1 MALEGYANHRLTKT
15 PPAILDNPKSTCK
28 IAPGNLGQPGVHSC
42 ADLELREQLHIQMC
56 RRRRHAVTSD
66 ARAPDAR
73 DIPVKLSTV
82 PIAERITCNQ
92 LLHRLIGEGVCNKE
106 SLDAIGT
113 QSQPKRISHQMSLT
127 STDTLSGHNLQN
139 FKQWRTESQNTRFN
153 AVTFPQCS
161 GFEITAC
168 GPAVTSHAG
177 RQ

>member
-1 MALEGYANHRLTKT
+1 
-15 PPAILDNPKSTCK
+15 
-28 IAPGNLGQPGVHSC
+28 
-42 ADLELREQLHIQMC
+42 MC

-73 DIPVKLSTV
+73 DIHVTLSTV

-106 SLDAIGT
+106 GLDAIDT

-127 STDTLSGHNLQN
+127 STDTLSGHNLRN

>member
-1 MALEGYANHRLTKT
+1 
-15 PPAILDNPKSTCK
+15 
-28 IAPGNLGQPGVHSC
+28 
-42 ADLELREQLHIQMC
+42 MC

-73 DIPVKLSTV
+73 DIHVTLSTV

-139 FKQWRTESQNTRFN
+139 SKQWRTEKLRHNVE
-153 AVTFPQCS
+153 AVACR
-161 GFEITAC
+161 GF
-168 GPAVTSHAG
+168 
-177 RQ
+177 

>member
-1 MALEGYANHRLTKT
+1 MVAVRREVALEGYANHHLTKT

-42 ADLELREQLHIQMC
+42 ADLELKEQLHIQMC

-73 DIPVKLSTV
+73 DIQVKLSTV

-92 LLHRLIGEGVCNKE
+92 LLHRLIGEGVCKE

-113 QSQPKRISHQMSLT
+113 QINLSASLT
-127 STDTLSGHNLQN
+127 RCHLHQQTLSPDKFTNS
-139 FKQWRTESQNTRFN
+139 KQWRTEN
-153 AVTFPQCS
+153 
-161 GFEITAC
+161 
-168 GPAVTSHAG
+168 
-177 RQ
+177 